1 MNFVDLIWELPNAL
15 PNTLCDDL
23 VNFFNE
29 REDLQYQGVT
39 AGGVNKDVKDSVD
52 LKMSIDV
59 CPELDEALYNLITR
73 HNTDYVQTY
82 AAALWP
88 SEQQYFVTEKPMTDS
103 GYQIQKTTK
112 DGFYKWHNDYDGAP
126 VLDTIP
132 AIDTPSLNDTWPM
145 VGVNERLYTFLYY
158 LSDGIEGGRTQ
169 FYFNG
174 EIHSIVPQKGKGLWF
189 PANSLY
195 THRGEPVISGDKYI
209 VTGWIYE
216 PNTRRAQASYGKS
229 KEIREY
235 FGEES
240 MVFKEDDTGT
250 LTHRPV

>member
-1 MNFVDLIWELPNAL
+1 MNFIDLIWELPNAL
-15 PNTLCDDL
+15 PNDLCDDL
-23 VNFFNE
+23 VNFFEE

-39 AGGVNKDVKDSVD
+39 AGGVQKDVKDSID
-52 LKMSIDV
+52 LKMTSDE
-59 CPELDEALYNLITR
+59 CPELDEKLFQVITK
-73 HNTDYVQTY
+73 NNVDYVRMI

-88 SEQQYFVTEKPMTDS
+88 SDQQYFVTEKAMTDS

-112 DGFYKWHNDYDGAP
+112 DGFYRWHNDYDGAP

-132 AIDTPSLNDTWPM
+132 AIETPSLEGKWPM

-158 LSDGIEGGRTQ
+158 LTDGIEGGRTQ

-174 EIHSIVPQKGKGLWF
+174 EIHSVVPQKGKGLWF

-195 THRGEPVISGDKYI
+195 THRGEPVISGEKYI

-216 PNTRRAQASYGKS
+216 PNLRRAQGSYGNS
-229 KEIREY
+229 KKVREG
-235 FGEES
+235 FGEEC
-240 MVFKEDDTGT
+240 MVFKEDDQGI